1 MQLTEMQ
8 HTILSNMVDRPP
20 RSARMI
26 AESIPANYETVVSVL
41 KLLMANG
48 LAFKSSK
55 DVRAWKYALSADA
68 AESLKEQIKPHSLNG
83 RTRAVKELLAI
94 RPAFTTHI
102 APTTIEAQ
110 LVRDSYVPPP
120 WESVRAGADDHRR
133 YKSKS

>member
-8 HTILSNMVDRPP
+8 HIVVSNMVGRPS

-55 DVRAWKYALSADA
+55 DVRAWKYTLSNGA
-68 AESLKEQIKPHSLNG
+68 AGSLKEQVKTHSSNG
-83 RTRAVKELLAI
+83 RARAVKELLAI
-94 RPAFTTHI
+94 RPALTTHI
-102 APTTIEAQ
+102 APSTSEVPMARSI
-110 LVRDSYVPPP
+110 YVPPA

-133 YKSKS
+133 YKSKR